1 MWRKAMDKEVVEQ
14 IKKKRKKGRK
24 TFITLTTIERLVE
37 RELAKQQA
45 NFIATWSSIVVR
57 KVGDIINLNF
67 KEGM

>member
-1 MWRKAMDKEVVEQ
+1 MDKEVVEQ

>member
-1 MWRKAMDKEVVEQ
+1 MWRKAMDKEVVEK